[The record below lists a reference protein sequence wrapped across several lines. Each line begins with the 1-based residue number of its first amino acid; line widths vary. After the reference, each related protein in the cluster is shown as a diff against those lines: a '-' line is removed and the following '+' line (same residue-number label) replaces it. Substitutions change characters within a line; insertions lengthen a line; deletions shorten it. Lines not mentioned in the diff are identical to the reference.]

1 MKQRKQRVLWAATI
15 LGLAL
20 APGLVRGQDNS
31 VSSEIQ
37 RATSTMANKLGRV
50 ERANKVIG
58 REVMGSDNQKLGKID
73 NFVIDLNSGRIL
85 YAVIGGGGLL
95 GVEQRRLAVPPSAF
109 TQTES
114 DTVQLS
120 VDKEKFLGGPRFT
133 SENERAEALDQPSYL
148 QQVYEY
154 YGRQNGWNS
163 AETSVNHAQRASKL
177 IGTRLDNASNERIG
191 KVEDLGI
198 DLAMGRAVYVI
209 VSPASRLN
217 LGDNYLALPPSTLT
231 WNADQKAL
239 NCDLPSDKL
248 SGAPRFSTSDWSN
261 LSNPTFALQVYS
273 YYGKQFEHGP
283 RPTGRSDELL
293 PNKSQR

>member
-20 APGLVRGQDNS
+20 TPGLASAQDNG
-31 VSSEIQ
+31 VASEIQ

-50 ERANKVIG
+50 ERANKLIG
-58 REVMGSDNQKLGKID
+58 REVIGSDNQKLGKID

-85 YAVIGGGGLL
+85 YAVVGSGGLL
-95 GVEQRRLAVPPSAF
+95 GVEERRIAVPSSAF
-109 TQTES
+109 AQTES

-120 VDKEKFLGGPRFT
+120 VDKEKFLNGPRFT
-133 SENERAEALDQPSYL
+133 SENERAEALGQPSYV
-148 QQVYEY
+148 QQVDQY
-154 YGRQNGWNS
+154 YGRKS
-163 AETSVNHAQRASKL
+163 LSEETSFNNVQRASKL
-177 IGTRLDNASNERIG
+177 IGTKLDNASNERIG
-191 KVEDLGI
+191 KVEDLAI

-239 NCDLPSDKL
+239 NCDIPTDKL
-248 SGAPRFSTSDWSN
+248 SGAPRFSTADWSN

-283 RPTGRSDELL
+283 RPTGRSEELL
-293 PNKSQR
+293 PNKSQH